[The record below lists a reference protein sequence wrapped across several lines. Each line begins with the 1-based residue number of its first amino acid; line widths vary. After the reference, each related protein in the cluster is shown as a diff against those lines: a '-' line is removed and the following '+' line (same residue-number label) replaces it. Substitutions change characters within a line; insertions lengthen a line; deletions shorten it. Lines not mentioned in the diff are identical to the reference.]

1 MANPI
6 AGIAPN
12 QILYVNKVSLSGWL
26 LVGLRS
32 GDKIPIL
39 EYTKVKILETKGGL
53 TWFVIQ
59 DGTYSGTTS
68 WLREANA
75 KEYLGK
81 KAPLQ
86 TGVNIMVQRQK
97 IEEIYSETRGQ
108 IIIHETAMLRVNAL
122 QMKTTLNS
130 IIKDPARNQEDHTAL
145 PPGQYRVRV
154 PDRPHPKDA
163 TDGYRQFEEP
173 TLRNHQVWFPI
184 EYGDNS
190 RYIHVGHLSH
200 GCVTVM
206 QLNQWNALY
215 QTLIEHRMSG
225 TKYVGQI
232 LISKTIQP

>member
-12 QILYVNKVSLSGWL
+12 QILYVNKVSLTGWL
-26 LVGLRS
+26 LVRPRTGE
-32 GDKIPIL
+32 KIPIL
-39 EYTKVKILETKGGL
+39 EYTKVKILETKGGM

-59 DGTYSGTTS
+59 DGTYKGTPAS
-68 WLREANA
+68 LSEAHA

-86 TGVNIMVQRQK
+86 TGVNIMIQRQK
-97 IEEIYSETRGQ
+97 IEAIYSITREQ
-108 IIIHETAMLRVNAL
+108 NIMHETAMLRVNGL
-122 QMKTTLNS
+122 QMKITLNS
-130 IIKDPARNQEDHTAL
+130 IVIGSENEHEEHTPL
-145 PPGQYRVRV
+145 PPGVYRVRL
-154 PDRPHPKDA
+154 PDRPHDKRA
-163 TDGYRQFEEP
+163 TAGYRQAEEP
-173 TLRNHQVWFPI
+173 NLKNDQVWFPI

-206 QLNQWNALY
+206 QLEQWNALY

-225 TKYVGQI
+225 TGYVGQI
-232 LISKTIQP
+232 LISKSIQP